1 MNRNLWQTIN
11 TQSWQINNLAE
22 WRVAPSRLEQVA
34 NEFSPISLAEMD
46 AVALLDRIDTK
57 FVLSEEQLVK
67 TLAALRYDYRILAVQ
82 GQRLNHYRTLYF
94 DTDTFDLYHLH
105 VNDRGDRY
113 KVRSREYTDSNISFL
128 EVKHKT
134 SKDRT
139 IKERFST
146 HQPLVNINFEAENWL
161 GNIFPYNS
169 RELEAK
175 LWNTFTRI
183 TLVNR
188 KQCERVTLDVD
199 LAFYTAQ
206 KQTRLNGIA
215 VAEVKLND
223 RYQASPFLAQM
234 RSQHIRP
241 QGFSKY
247 CIGVSLLYEQVKK
260 NALKPRLLAIKK
272 INQGVYDERF

>member
-1 MNRNLWQTIN
+1 MRQ
-11 TQSWQINNLAE
+11 
-22 WRVAPSRLEQVA
+22 
-34 NEFSPISLAEMD
+34 
-46 AVALLDRIDTK
+46 
-57 FVLSEEQLVK
+57 
-67 TLAALRYDYRILAVQ
+67 DYYVHSIQ
-82 GQRLNHYRTLYF
+82 GQRQNQYRTLYF
-94 DTDTFDLYHLH
+94 DTENFDLYNLH
-105 VNDRGDRY
+105 VNGRGDRY

-146 HQPLVNINFEAENWL
+146 HHPLVDIDFEAENWL

-169 RELEAK
+169 RELKPK

-199 LAFYTAQ
+199 LAFFTAK
-206 KQTRLNGIA
+206 KQTRLNGIV

-223 RYQASPFLAQM
+223 RCQVSPFLVQM
-234 RSQHIRP
+234 RSRHIRP

-247 CIGVSLLYEQVKK
+247 CIGVSLLYEQVKT